1 MIENAILEYNN
12 NERENKMGSMD
23 YYPQGTRLSDFP
35 DTTVY
40 EWEATCP
47 QCDETTEQYEDVVMG
62 RYVEVT
68 NLCNECGHEWEEEL
82 DLSQD

>member
-1 MIENAILEYNN
+1 MAGY
-12 NERENKMGSMD
+12 MD

-47 QCDETTEQYEDVVMG
+47 QCDETTEQYQDVVMG

-68 NLCNECGHEWEEEL
+68 NLCNECGHEWEDEH